1 MLGSS
6 RSVSLLLMGDET
18 VAEMRISHVCR
29 NSRPVGAMRPLWRGS
44 FAIIWPM
51 LMLISPAKTLD
62 LTTPIPAELPSSS
75 RPQFLNRAQELI
87 QTLRGLTAADI
98 AALMELSEALSE
110 LNAQRYAS
118 WRPRHTQR
126 NSRPALFTFN
136 GDVYEGLAAR
146 TLPPAAIER
155 AQEQLLILSGLYGL
169 LRPLDLIQAHRLEM
183 GTALATDAGRNL
195 YAYWGDSVAAA
206 VQKRLRGQ
214 SPRVVVNLASHEY
227 ARAALR
233 PALKARVVECVF
245 EDWSGGEYKVV
256 SFFAKRARGLM
267 VRHVLLNAIDSP
279 EGLDSFDA
287 EGYALASDQSS
298 ADRRVFR
305 RRVEPVGNR

>member
-1 MLGSS
+1 
-6 RSVSLLLMGDET
+6 
-18 VAEMRISHVCR
+18 
-29 NSRPVGAMRPLWRGS
+29 
-44 FAIIWPM
+44 M

-62 LTTPIPAELPSSS
+62 LTTPLPAELPSSS

-87 QTLRGLTAADI
+87 QTLRGLTTAEI

-110 LNAQRYAS
+110 LNAHRYAS

-146 TLPPAAIER
+146 TLTPAAIER

-169 LRPLDLIQAHRLEM
+169 LRLLDLIQAHRLEM

-195 YAYWGDSVAAA
+195 YAFWGDTVAAA

-267 VRHVLLNAIDSP
+267 VRHVLLNDIDTP
-279 EGLDSFDA
+279 DGLDSFNA
-287 EGYALASDQSS
+287 EGYALAGDQSS
-298 ADRRVFR
+298 VDRRVYR
-305 RRVEPVGNR
+305 RRVAVVGNC